1 MIKSIKVMLLPN
13 NKQKTKMFQFCGA
26 SRFAYNWTIKRQEE
40 NYKQGNK
47 FISDVDLRRE
57 FTKFK
62 QDNSWL
68 YDISTDV
75 TKQAIKDA
83 CGAYK
88 KFFDGK
94 ARYPKLKKKKSTK
107 SSFYIDC
114 CSIQFSSTHVKFQSI
129 TNNKKKNRRRLNW
142 IKLAEK
148 DRIPVGIKYMN
159 PRCTFDGLNFW
170 LSVSIEVEDNKNL
183 PANEGV
189 GIDLGIKYLAIC
201 SDRSIYGNVNKA
213 KTVKKVKKKLRRLQR
228 KVSRKY
234 LKNKDGN
241 KFIKTKNI
249 KKLEINILKLYKRLS
264 NIRENY
270 LHQTSNEIIN
280 RKPMFITIED
290 LNISGMMKNRHLSK
304 AIQEQCLYKF
314 KEILIYKAKSNN
326 ISVRQVNRFYPSSK
340 LCNSCGCI
348 HKELK
353 LKDRIYECKECGY
366 VEDRDLNASFN
377 LRDALEYVIL

>member
-13 NKQKTKMFQFCGA
+13 NKQKTKMFKFCGA
-26 SRFAYNWTIKRQEE
+26 SRFAYNWAIKRQEE
-40 NYKQGNK
+40 NYKLGNK
-47 FISDVDLRRE
+47 FISDIDLRRE

-62 QDNSWL
+62 KDNIWL
-68 YDISTDV
+68 YDISTNV

-83 CGAYK
+83 CNAYK
-88 KFFDGK
+88 NFFTGK
-94 ARYPKLKKKKSTK
+94 SKYPKLKKKKFTK
-107 SSFYIDC
+107 PSFYIDC
-114 CSIQFSSTHVKFQSI
+114 CNIDFTSTHVKFEYI
-129 TNNKKKNRRRLNW
+129 ANNTKKNRRRLNW

-148 DRIPVGIKYMN
+148 DRMPTNCKYMN

-170 LSVSIEVEDNKNL
+170 LSVSIEVEDNQNS
-183 PANEGV
+183 PTNEGI
-189 GIDLGIKYLAIC
+189 GIDLGIKDLAIC
-201 SDRSIYGNVNKA
+201 SDRSVYKNINKT

-241 KFIKTKNI
+241 KFVKTKNI
-249 KKLEINILKLYKRLS
+249 EKLEVSILKLHKRLS
-264 NIRENY
+264 YIRENY

-280 RKPMFITIED
+280 RNPMFITLED

-304 AIQEQCLYKF
+304 AIQEQCLFKF
-314 KEILIYKAKSNN
+314 KQMLIYKAKSNN

-366 VEDRDLNASFN
+366 IEDRDLNASFN
-377 LRDALEYVIL
+377 LRDALEYIIL